1 MNDEKRLERKVLP
14 LRLIGILQGPPD
26 NGRIEPNPT
35 DFVESYVVAVNV
47 REAEGGSDGLVQE
60 ITSQS

>member
-1 MNDEKRLERKVLP
+1 
-14 LRLIGILQGPPD
+14 
-26 NGRIEPNPT
+26 
-35 DFVESYVVAVNV
+35 VNV